1 MLLCLYIEKGVYSM
15 ITGAELLSDLET
27 LSCGCTVISSA
38 TSVKASCITCGNLFE
53 KIDEKKLNNPKRG
66 KNENCKIEL
75 VNKPAF
81 LPPDVEEIPV
91 CKSCYNSGEIKVF
104 TQEWDRI
111 KSHAVPCP
119 LCDSNKWIA
128 WSEGKRLVKY
138 K

>member
-1 MLLCLYIEKGVYSM
+1 M

-38 TSVKASCITCGNLFE
+38 TSVKASCNTCGNLFV
-53 KIDEKKLNNPKRG
+53 KIDEKKLNIHK
-66 KNENCKIEL
+66 KAKSENCKIEL
-75 VNKPAF
+75 VNKSASSP
-81 LPPDVEEIPV
+81 LDIIEEISG
-91 CKSCYNSGEIKVF
+91 CQSCYNSGEVKVY

-119 LCDSNKWIA
+119 MCDSSNWTA